1 MNQAPTTSDTEL
13 GITNI
18 IERDV
23 ITNTMVDTFT
33 TLADKL
39 KAHCGPFSGTA
50 ILTDPDAPYQ
60 DPVFTKDGINIVKS
74 MSYASP
80 IQDFVRKQLAYIGAR
95 IESKAGDGTTS
106 GMIIAAYALASM
118 LVSLRNNDMVVT
130 NQNIVDAWRQL
141 TTDIKGKYAVLR
153 NDQTNLS
160 EEDIYHLAYS
170 QALTSSHGDRELA
183 EAIGKLFASTNRLL
197 WENLVL
203 QTANYETDKTY
214 MTDVYTAEYL
224 MSDIVPVRRDVL
236 DTENEYHRSAAL
248 TVIGPLS
255 IADVNQ
261 KPFFAKLV
269 NIAEA
274 TRLLKQIAANKNDP
288 TFVPPDIDPDDK
300 DLATRDIVLIAPNS
314 IDRSTIGWFN
324 EFFANNPDCRITIF
338 TVRSE
343 DQKFDDITALRVLI
357 GSVKDYQNRAEKE
370 GRTTLSPIVDRPIGP
385 MLAFNLGLAYS
396 RSMLR
401 VVNGIGI
408 GSEHGISTIYLH
420 RKDYPLYDSYLKQLT
435 RAIEKEKEDTVT
447 RNDTALRS
455 FQKLFNKLVS
465 TQFVTLTIGGSSYDN
480 AARRDVAQDALKGTV
495 STMIHGAAFGR
506 CLTLRRVLAELKEAH
521 SLLPHPPVTKDS
533 FTEPGVRYM
542 LYDIFIEALLKGI
555 REVDNA
561 LASSFKSSSLVAR
574 FCELKDTPLDI
585 TKIPDRDY
593 IPPKDLYDKS
603 QDLILQPMATD
614 LEFLDRFGEVGLKFL
629 TTERVIMDGYL
640 YANKEGDNNK

>member
-1 MNQAPTTSDTEL
+1 MNPAPTTSDTEL

-23 ITNTMVDTFT
+23 ITDTMISTFT

-39 KAHCGPFSGTA
+39 KSHCGPFSGTA

-106 GMIIAAYALASM
+106 GMIIAAYALSSM

-130 NQNIVDAWRQL
+130 NQNLVDAWKKL
-141 TTDIKGKYAVLR
+141 TTDIKGKYAILR
-153 NDQTNLS
+153 KEQENLS
-160 EEDIYHLAYS
+160 QDDIYHLAYS

-183 EAIGKLFASTNRLL
+183 EAIGKLFASTSRLL

-214 MTDVYTAEYL
+214 TTDVYTAEYL
-224 MSDIVPVRRDVL
+224 MSDVVPVRRDIL
-236 DTENEYHRSAAL
+236 DSENEYHRPAAL
-248 TVIGPLS
+248 TVIGSLS
-255 IADVNQ
+255 VADVNQ
-261 KPFFAKLV
+261 KSFFTKLV

-274 TRLLKQIAANKNDP
+274 ARLMKQIAVNQDNPA
-288 TFVPPDIDPDDK
+288 FVQPEIDPNDK
-300 DLATRDIVLIAPNS
+300 DLASRDIVLIVPNS

-324 EFFANNPDCRITIF
+324 EFFANNPDCKITIF

-343 DQKFDDITALRVLI
+343 DKKFDDITALQVLI
-357 GSVKDYQNRAEKE
+357 GSVKDYQNRTGNKSMMTAP
-370 GRTTLSPIVDRPIGP
+370 SVVDRAIGP
-385 MLAFNLGLAYS
+385 MLAFELGLAYS

-401 VVNGIGI
+401 IVSGIGI
-408 GSEHGISTIYLH
+408 KSEIGVSTIYLH

-465 TQFVTLTIGGSSYDN
+465 TQFVILTIGGSSYDN
-480 AARRDVAQDALKGTV
+480 AAHRDVAQDALKGTV
-495 STMIHGAAFGR
+495 STMIHGAVFGR
-506 CLTLRRVLAELKEAH
+506 CLTLRRVLAELREAH
-521 SLLPHPPVTKDS
+521 TLLPHSPVTKDS
-533 FTEPGVRYM
+533 FTESGVRYK
-542 LYDIFIEALLKGI
+542 LYEIFIDALLKGI
-555 REVDNA
+555 QEVDNA
-561 LASSFKSSSLVAR
+561 LAASFKSSILVAR

-593 IPPKDLYDKS
+593 TPPKDLRDKS